1 MTRRCEV
8 HEVGQSSN
16 PCMNIQDE
24 VEITIW
30 DHYFDNISK
39 KTKYPIV
46 IFFIINRDKL
56 DL

>member
-46 IFFIINRDKL
+46 IFL
-56 DL
+56 S